1 MAGEMMGAT
10 VMRLGLSRSVEEL
23 AGDPGAPLTQ
33 WREWGI
39 SVIEL
44 RRVDEET
51 PPEEVARAAR
61 RVWSAGLALAVHAR
75 LPKEAVGATLGELFP
90 GLSGVLRELRERGEA
105 VVVPVHAYAAQAESE
120 SRLAARTREAL
131 RRAVDAAEREG
142 VPLRFAV
149 ELNRA
154 KGPADPSVTYEGVLA
169 LVEGLP
175 AGICWDFGHGCSNTR
190 RGLLAATP
198 PAAFLDAVTHTH
210 IHDIGPG
217 GDTHWPLTQGVVPV
231 SQYVER
237 LLSAGYEGILNLEL
251 SEERYAGQV
260 DPAEGL
266 RASIER
272 LRECVK
278 RANRC

>member
-1 MAGEMMGAT
+1 MMGAT

-23 AGDPGAPLTQ
+23 AGVPGAPLAQ

-51 PPEEVARAAR
+51 PPEEVTRAAR
-61 RVWSAGLALAVHAR
+61 RIWSAGLALAIHAR
-75 LPKEAVGATLGELFP
+75 LPRMATGATLGKLFL
-90 GLSGVLRELRERGEA
+90 GLSGVLPELRERGEEVA
-105 VVVPVHAYAAQAESE
+105 VPIHAYAARAESE
-120 SRLAARTREAL
+120 SRLAAQTREAV
-131 RRAVDAAEREG
+131 RRAVDAAEREE
-142 VPLRFAV
+142 VPLRFAM
-149 ELNRA
+149 ELNRV

-175 AGICWDFGHGCSNTR
+175 AGICWDFGHGCSNAR

-198 PAAFLDAVTHTH
+198 PAAFVAAVTHTH
-210 IHDIGPG
+210 IHDIGPSG
-217 GDTHWPLTQGVVPV
+217 ETHWPLTQGVVPV
-231 SQYVER
+231 DAYVAM
-237 LLSAGYEGILNLEL
+237 LASAGYGGILNLEL